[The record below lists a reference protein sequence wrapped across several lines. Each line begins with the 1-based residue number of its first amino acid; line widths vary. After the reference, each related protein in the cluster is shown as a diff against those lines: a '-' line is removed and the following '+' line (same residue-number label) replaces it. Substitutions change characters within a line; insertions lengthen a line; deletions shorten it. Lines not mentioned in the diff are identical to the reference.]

1 MNWIQQHILVE
12 LTRHPSRRYSEM
24 RPEGVEGNLFLYHLD
39 GLIKDGLV
47 EKNEKKYTL
56 TPKGLELASTLSLG
70 TGKTRK
76 QPQVLTAIACKNDQ
90 DEYLFSR
97 WHRQPNTGLV
107 SFPHGMV
114 HFGETLP
121 GMAALEL
128 AEKANLTADLSYL
141 GMIELRVMSGQDV
154 SSHML
159 VHIFVAANTQEL
171 SESSIKTDVSEPFWS
186 KLSKLKAED
195 FVPGF
200 YELAQIVDAHSAKEY
215 IFTAIDI
222 T

>member
-128 AEKANLTADLSYL
+128 AEKANLTADLSYR
-141 GMIELRVMSGQDV
+141 GFTEVRVFNVDIV

-159 VHIFVAANTQEL
+159 VHIFTASNTQKCKENSL
-171 SESSIKTDVSEPFWS
+171 KTDVSEPFWS
-186 KLSKLKAED
+186 KLSLLKEGD

-200 YELAQIVDAHSAKEY
+200 YEIAQIINSHTGKDY
-215 IFTAIDI
+215 IFAAIDI
-222 T
+222 K